1 MSEIPGPL
9 RRCLQVLSHEQM
21 RSQCLRSPTQAADLL
36 LSVNRARCN
45 DSVGLVGVRS
55 LIYLHAS
62 INTREVGILVGE
74 IHCCVGNLPS
84 F

>member
-1 MSEIPGPL
+1 MPSGPL
-9 RRCLQVLSHEQM
+9 SRTNVQSVHSLSH
-21 RSQCLRSPTQAADLL
+21 AAANLL
-36 LSVNRARCN
+36 LSVNSARCN

-62 INTREVGILVGE
+62 INTREVGIVVGE
-74 IHCCVGNLPS
+74 IRCSVGNLPS